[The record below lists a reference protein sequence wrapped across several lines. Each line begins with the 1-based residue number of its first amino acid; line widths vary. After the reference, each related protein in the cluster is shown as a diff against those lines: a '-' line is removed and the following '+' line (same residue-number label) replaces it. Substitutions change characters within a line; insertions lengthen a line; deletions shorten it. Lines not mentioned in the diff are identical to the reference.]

1 MSLVSLPSGVIANP
15 DAYTRI
21 RGSIPA
27 TIFAEMEVPKAL
39 LERPEGE
46 IRAHVEN
53 AMASAFLGAGQIALA
68 VQSPVVFAA
77 SVVVQS
83 KDATLLQLVL
93 DLAGA
98 SCPSDLAALKRR
110 AMEFTSDRKSE

>member
-15 DAYTRI
+15 DAYTCI

-27 TIFAEMEVPKAL
+27 TIFADVEVPKAL
-39 LERPEGE
+39 LERPEEE
-46 IRAHVEN
+46 IRVHVEN
-53 AMASAFLGAGQIALA
+53 AMASAFLGAGQIALG
-68 VQSPVVFAA
+68 VPSPVIFAA
-77 SVVVQS
+77 GVVVRP

-98 SCPSDLAALKRR
+98 APSDLAALKSR
-110 AMEFTSDRKSE
+110 AMEFTTDGKPE